1 MFFYVGHL
9 TTAYALPFSLLE
21 DFLRMRERG
30 RIFIQA
36 ECLKVAR
43 RQPGCGVLQSVLIA
57 PISSE
62 AGGPNWEIVSFLPDL
77 PPLARLEAIKAIG
90 PLRQKY
96 ALAARQ
102 PAK

>member
-1 MFFYVGHL
+1 
-9 TTAYALPFSLLE
+9 
-21 DFLRMRERG
+21 MRERG

-77 PPLARLEAIKAIG
+77 PPLARLEAIRAIG
-90 PLRQKY
+90 PLRTKY
-96 ALAARQ
+96 ALIARQ

>member
-1 MFFYVGHL
+1 
-9 TTAYALPFSLLE
+9 
-21 DFLRMRERG
+21 MRERG

-62 AGGPNWEIVSFLPDL
+62 AGGPNWEIVSFLPA
-77 PPLARLEAIKAIG
+77 PLAV
-90 PLRQKY
+90 
-96 ALAARQ
+96 AADRRGRFSNNSKQ
-102 PAK
+102 GDC